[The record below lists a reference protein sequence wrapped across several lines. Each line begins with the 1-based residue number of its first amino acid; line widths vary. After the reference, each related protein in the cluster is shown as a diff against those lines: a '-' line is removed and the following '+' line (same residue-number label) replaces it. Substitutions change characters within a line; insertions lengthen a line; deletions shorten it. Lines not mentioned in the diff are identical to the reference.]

1 MTDWNRVTLTCF
13 YLVCGLFSC
22 YRAELSSRDCIAPKP
37 KVIPIGFFTEKVW
50 QPLVHRRGSQTSAA
64 S

>member
-22 YRAELSSRDCIAPKP
+22 YRAELRSTVEI
-37 KVIPIGFFTEKVW
+37 V
-50 QPLVHRRGSQTSAA
+50 
-64 S
+64 